1 MNYIINNNVSTSIGA
16 SQRKKKIK
24 RKILRENFGIFKEVV
39 FMIFD
44 EDNYHRIILTGRST
58 KMISKRRLT
67 IL

>member
-44 EDNYHRIILTGRST
+44 EDNYHRIILTGRPT
-58 KMISKRRLT
+58 EMISKRRLT